1 MGQVKSQVISVIEMY
16 DQGWSVSDIASWVG
30 LSTTEVEY
38 VLETYAEQYSVVPE
52 GNAQGSSCVLLMM

>member
-16 DQGWSVSDIASWVG
+16 YQGWSVSDIASWMG

-38 VLETYAEQYSVVPE
+38 VLETYAE
-52 GNAQGSSCVLLMM
+52 